1 MIDDITEEE
10 KEKINKYL
18 MRALDNLC
26 RIEKLLKDIK
36 GSDSNGGQKNIQ
48 QSGGHAEGDR

>member
-10 KEKINKYL
+10 REKINKYL

-36 GSDSNGGQKNIQ
+36 GSDNDGKRTEPKTNT
-48 QSGGHAEGDR
+48 